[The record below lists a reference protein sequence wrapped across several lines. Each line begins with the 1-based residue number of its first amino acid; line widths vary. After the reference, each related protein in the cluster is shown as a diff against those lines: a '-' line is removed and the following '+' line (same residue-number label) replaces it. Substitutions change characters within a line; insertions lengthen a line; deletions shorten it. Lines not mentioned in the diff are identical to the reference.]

1 LSGPV
6 RRYDSPMRTLTL
18 CLASALFVVGCGDD
32 PPDLSVYF
40 KAKPYANPACNS
52 VDQRLAGEREMHL
65 FFNGSVALAETT
77 QGLASYYA
85 RHSLSFFTN
94 TAPQATTMSYALD
107 TDMITLALALTKQ
120 FPGVDFSDEAAL
132 MAMDPVLYNQVV
144 VFVANFVLRPMV
156 EFTKAHSDGGITV
169 TNLLVIPNLER
180 PGGASIGGPGMTL
193 AGLSISPALLGQF
206 AISMPSEAQI
216 WQGVDVPAA
225 FTPIMVLGDTV
236 LKQGRSFDPV
246 LDDIVTA
253 HEFGHS
259 GALIHSAVP
268 RNLMY
273 PSATPGLDDCTDGL
287 DDAQLTLMASTL
299 GVGTSAARGALL
311 AGAGGPTAAPSGSP
325 SRLPT
330 SFTRDRLRA
339 LLAGDGPA
347 MRSFVETLF
356 HGAAF

>member
-1 LSGPV
+1 
-6 RRYDSPMRTLTL
+6 MRTLTL
-18 CLASALFVVGCGDD
+18 CLASALLLGCGDD
-32 PPDLSVYF
+32 PPDLNVYF
-40 KAKPYANPACNS
+40 KATPYANPACNT

-65 FFNGSVALAETT
+65 FINGNVALAETT

-94 TAPQATTMSYALD
+94 TAPQTTTMSYALD
-107 TDMITLALALTKQ
+107 TDMLTLGLALTQK
-120 FPGVDFSDEAAL
+120 FPGVDFVSPDALTTL
-132 MAMDPVLYNQVV
+132 MATDPALYNMVV
-144 VFVANFVLRPMV
+144 VFVANFVLRPLV

-180 PGGASIGGPGMTL
+180 PGGVAINDPGMTL

-206 AISMPSEAQI
+206 AISMPQEAQI
-216 WQGVDVPAA
+216 WQGVEVPAA

-236 LKQGRSFDPV
+236 LKQGRAFDEV

-273 PSATPGLDDCTDGL
+273 PSASPGIDDCTDSL
-287 DDAQLTLMASTL
+287 DDAQLTLMAATL
-299 GVGTSAARGALL
+299 GVGTSAARGALF
-311 AGAGGPTAAPSGSP
+311 AGGQAAAAPAGS
-325 SRLPT
+325 SRLGS
-330 SFTRDRLRA
+330 SFGPDRLRA
-339 LLAGDGPA
+339 LLDGDGPA

-356 HGAAF
+356 RGAAL

>member
-1 LSGPV
+1 
-6 RRYDSPMRTLTL
+6 MRTLTL
-18 CLASALFVVGCGDD
+18 CLASALFFVGCGDD

-40 KAKPYANPACNS
+40 KATPYANPACNS

-65 FFNGSVALAETT
+65 FVNGNVALAETT

-94 TAPQATTMSYALD
+94 TAPQTTTMSYALD
-107 TDMITLALALTKQ
+107 TDMLTLGLALTQK
-120 FPGVDFSDEAAL
+120 FPGVDFVSPDALTTL
-132 MAMDPVLYNQVV
+132 MATDPALYNMVV
-144 VFVANFVLRPMV
+144 VFVANFVLRPLV

-180 PGGASIGGPGMTL
+180 PGGVSINDPGMTL

-206 AISMPSEAQI
+206 AISMPQEAQI
-216 WQGVDVPAA
+216 WQGVEVPAA
-225 FTPIMVLGDTV
+225 FTPIMVLGDAV
-236 LKQGRSFDPV
+236 LKQGRAFDEV

-273 PSATPGLDDCTDGL
+273 PSASPGIDDCTDSL
-287 DDAQLTLMASTL
+287 DDAQLTLMAATL
-299 GVGTSAARGALL
+299 GVGTSAARGALF
-311 AGAGGPTAAPSGSP
+311 AGGQAAAAPAGS
-325 SRLPT
+325 SRLGS
-330 SFTRDRLRA
+330 SFGPDRLRA
-339 LLAGDGPA
+339 LLDGDGPA

-356 HGAAF
+356 RGAAL

>member
-1 LSGPV
+1 
-6 RRYDSPMRTLTL
+6 MRTLTL
-18 CLASALFVVGCGDD
+18 CLASALLLGCGDD
-32 PPDLSVYF
+32 PPDLNVYF
-40 KAKPYANPACNS
+40 KATPYANPACNT

-65 FFNGSVALAETT
+65 FINGNVALAETT

-94 TAPQATTMSYALD
+94 TAPQTTTMSYALD
-107 TDMITLALALTKQ
+107 TDMLTLGLALTQK
-120 FPGVDFSDEAAL
+120 FPGVDFVSPDALTTL
-132 MAMDPVLYNQVV
+132 MATDPALYNMVV
-144 VFVANFVLRPMV
+144 VFVANFVLRPLV

-180 PGGASIGGPGMTL
+180 PGGVSINDPGMTL

-206 AISMPSEAQI
+206 AISMPQEAQI
-216 WQGVDVPAA
+216 WQGVEVPAA

-236 LKQGRSFDPV
+236 LKQGRAFDEV

-273 PSATPGLDDCTDGL
+273 PSASPGIDDCTDSL
-287 DDAQLTLMASTL
+287 DDAQLTLMAATL
-299 GVGTSAARGALL
+299 GVGTSAARGALF
-311 AGAGGPTAAPSGSP
+311 AGGQAAAAPAGS
-325 SRLPT
+325 SRLGS
-330 SFTRDRLRA
+330 SFGPDRLRA
-339 LLAGDGPA
+339 LLDGDGPA

-356 HGAAF
+356 RGAAL